1 MASRVLYHGAEA
13 NKLLFNIRN
22 GALTADSQGRIFFAE
37 RDWENCLIHGADR
50 QMGESYAAKLRV
62 DIPEGAQL
70 VKNPTSGNPDARIL
84 KVEPGAKV
92 PAKVEELYVRR
103 GRVGAFETR
112 RIPGSGAQAY
122 LEQKIASAPTLG
134 KPPSG
139 GGGSEGG
146 GAGGGASGGGGGSP
160 LRAFFRARAN
170 MYKAAIRAGVEGV
183 FTPEGIAAAVP
194 ELILKVSDRVA
205 AREAIRQIKIKF
217 LKEGFAKGV
226 AAGAMDWSQ
235 EDVRLNLKH
244 RVTHGRVRG
253 LEDEAG
259 ILTLSFILQLAENC
273 EDYAVD
279 VGYSY
284 SLSRPL
290 EWRQD
295 LAAKG
300 MKLLKKHGYDKWSP
314 EQREYEFIDKLAWAI
329 RSSTNAIVGP
339 HLEIQLAVARLK
351 DGY

>member
-1 MASRVLYHGAEA
+1 
-13 NKLLFNIRN
+13 
-22 GALTADSQGRIFFAE
+22 
-37 RDWENCLIHGADR
+37 
-50 QMGESYAAKLRV
+50 
-62 DIPEGAQL
+62 
-70 VKNPTSGNPDARIL
+70 
-84 KVEPGAKV
+84 
-92 PAKVEELYVRR
+92 
-103 GRVGAFETR
+103 
-112 RIPGSGAQAY
+112 
-122 LEQKIASAPTLG
+122 
-134 KPPSG
+134 
-139 GGGSEGG
+139 
-146 GAGGGASGGGGGSP
+146 
-160 LRAFFRARAN
+160 

>member
-70 VKNPTSGNPDARIL
+70 VRNPTSGNPDARIL
-84 KVEPGAKV
+84 KVKPGAKV
-92 PAKVEELYVRR
+92 PAQVEELYVRR

-112 RIPGSGAQAY
+112 RIPGSGVQAY
-122 LEQKIASAPTLG
+122 LEQKIASVPTLG
-134 KPPSG
+134 STPSG

-146 GAGGGASGGGGGSP
+146 GAGAGGGGSP
-160 LRAFFRARAN
+160 LRTFFRARVN

-183 FTPEGIAAAVP
+183 FTPEGIAAVVP
-194 ELILKVSDRVA
+194 ELILKVADRVA

-226 AAGAMDWSQ
+226 AAGVMAWSE

-244 RVTHGRVRG
+244 RVDHRRVRG
-253 LEDEAG
+253 LEDPAG
-259 ILTLSFILQLAENC
+259 ILTLPFILQLAENC
-273 EDYAVD
+273 ENYAVD
-279 VGYSY
+279 VGYHY

-290 EWRQD
+290 EWRQE

-300 MKLLKKHGYDKWSP
+300 MKFLKTHGYDKWSP
-314 EQREYEFIDKLAWAI
+314 GQLFEYEFIDKLAWAI
-329 RSSTNAIVGP
+329 RSSTDAIVGP
-339 HLEIQLAVARLK
+339 RLEVQLSVARLK
-351 DGY
+351 GGF